1 MTAPGGVVVRARAL
15 TTDGLVVV
23 PDSSG
28 NVALHTSTVI
38 SLQGSGYK
46 PRSLVTILLAPGNLE
61 VGKGTSDKQGNISSD
76 VKVPKNSTPGDYAV
90 TMQGWNSA
98 GELLEISMAI
108 SVVSDATA
116 LDVMRPAVG
125 LSTAS
130 ISWVSVAVGV
140 AALSMYYMFFARRR
154 VEDEEDFVDFFRVGK

>member
-1 MTAPGGVVVRARAL
+1 
-15 TTDGLVVV
+15 
-23 PDSSG
+23 
-28 NVALHTSTVI
+28 
-38 SLQGSGYK
+38 
-46 PRSLVTILLAPGNLE
+46 
-61 VGKGTSDKQGNISSD
+61 
-76 VKVPKNSTPGDYAV
+76 
-90 TMQGWNSA
+90 MQGWNSA